1 MSQSYLY
8 LGIAIAAEVAATS
21 FLKSAEG
28 FTRLW
33 PSLIVAA
40 GYAIAFVCLS
50 LALRTIPTGVAYAIW
65 SGAGV
70 VLVSAIAW
78 IFMGQKLDA
87 PALIGMALILA
98 GVLVINLFSRTAGH

>member
-1 MSQSYLY
+1 MSWIL
-8 LGIAIAAEVAATS
+8 LLLAGLCEVGWAVG
-21 FLKSAEG
+21 LKYSEG